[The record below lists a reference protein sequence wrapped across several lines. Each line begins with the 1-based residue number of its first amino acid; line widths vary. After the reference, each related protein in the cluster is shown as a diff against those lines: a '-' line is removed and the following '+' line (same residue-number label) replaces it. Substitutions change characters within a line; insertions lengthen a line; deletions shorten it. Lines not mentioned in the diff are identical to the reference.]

1 MAAIISAVTVISLIV
16 TALYAVISV
25 ATAYILCKRKNIS
38 SAIEKWVVSW
48 LVFDAIIHFTL
59 EGPFVIISSLGTVEN
74 STHFTALLWQEYGK
88 ADKRWLVSDPTI
100 VSLEMLTVFL
110 DGPLCVLLVYA
121 ILDDKHYRHFVQIVL
136 CVCEL
141 YGGWMTFCPDW
152 FVGSPNLVTDN
163 ALYLWV
169 YLVFFNG
176 LWVVIPLAML
186 WQSWVQL
193 REAHSPKRPTSLK
206 LSRDYSSQGAYPT
219 TIRAKTS
226 DVSKSG
232 PNSAENSTRGYNL
245 RKRN

>member
-1 MAAIISAVTVISLIV
+1 MAAIISAVTVISLLV

-25 ATAYILCKRKNIS
+25 VTAYSLCKRKSIS

-48 LVFDAIIHFTL
+48 LVFDAIVHFTL
-59 EGPFVIISSLGTVEN
+59 EGPFVILSCLGTVEN

-110 DGPLCVLLVYA
+110 DGPLCVILVYA
-121 ILDDKHYRHFVQIVL
+121 IVEDKHYRHFVQIVL

-193 REAHSPKRPTSLK
+193 REALSPRRPTSLK
-206 LSRDYSSQGAYPT
+206 LSTGFSSQGSY
-219 TIRAKTS
+219 TS
-226 DVSKSG
+226 SIQTKISKSE
-232 PNSAENSTRGYNL
+232 SSSIESSSRGYNL